1 MNWARHLLIIGLL
14 FSTYTT
20 CWCQQRD
27 STSTT
32 LGVDLRKDT
41 VLHLKDG
48 RPYGTVDSPYKV
60 DSATRKKHD
69 PRKATLYSAV
79 CPGLGQFYNK
89 KYWKLPLVAAA
100 IGIPIYTYFYNKGWF
115 VKCQYAL
122 SVLADTPVTPA
133 KLATVDP
140 KLQVFVNLGDIND
153 LLNYRNS
160 FRQDEDYSVLF
171 FLIFWGLNVVDATV
185 DAHLRD
191 FDVSNNLSMRL
202 EPSPTPSASGFAM
215 SNTTGLSLVFDIHK
229 ARFKPIPL
237 P

>member
-1 MNWARHLLIIGLL
+1 MNWVRYLIIIGLF

-20 CWCQQRD
+20 SWCQQKD
-27 STSTT
+27 ST

-41 VLHLKDG
+41 VVRVKEG
-48 RPYGTVDSPYKV
+48 NQNGATDSPYKV
-60 DSATRKKHD
+60 DSITRKKHD

-79 CPGLGQFYNK
+79 CPGLGQFYNH

-100 IGIPIYTYFYNKGWF
+100 IGIPVYTYFYNKHWF
-115 VKCQYAL
+115 QKCQYAIAVM
-122 SVLADTPVTPA
+122 SDTPVTPQ

-140 KLQVFVNLGDIND
+140 KLQIFVTNYDIND

-171 FLIFWGLNVVDATV
+171 FLLFWGLNVVDATV

-191 FDVSNNLSMRL
+191 FDISNNLSMRV
-202 EPSPTPSASGFAM
+202 EPSPTPSASGFVM

-229 ARFKPIPL
+229 TRYKPIPL

>member
-1 MNWARHLLIIGLL
+1 MNWVRHLSIIGLF

-27 STSTT
+27 STSPT

-48 RPYGTVDSPYKV
+48 RSYGTVDAPYKV
-60 DSATRKKHD
+60 DSATRKRHD

-100 IGIPIYTYFYNKGWF
+100 IGIPIYSYFYNKSWF
-115 VKCQYAL
+115 LKCQTAL
-122 SVLADTPVTPA
+122 SVLTDSSG
-133 KLATVDP
+133 KLTSVDP
-140 KLQVFVNLGDIND
+140 MLRGFVSRGDIND
-153 LLNYRNS
+153 LLDYRNS
-160 FRQDEDYSVLF
+160 FRQNEDYSVLF
-171 FLIFWGLNVVDATV
+171 FLLFWGLNVVDATV

-215 SNTTGLSLVFDIHK
+215 NNTTGLSLVFDIHK
-229 ARFKPIPL
+229 TRFKDIPL

>member
-1 MNWARHLLIIGLL
+1 MNWVRYILIIGLL

-48 RPYGTVDSPYKV
+48 RPYGTVDAPYKV
-60 DSATRKKHD
+60 DSATRKRHD
-69 PRKATLYSAV
+69 PRKATLYSAL

-100 IGIPIYTYFYNKGWF
+100 IGIPVYTYFYNKSWF
-115 VKCQYAL
+115 LKCQTAL
-122 SVLADTPVTPA
+122 SVLTDSSG
-133 KLATVDP
+133 KLTSVDP
-140 KLQVFVNLGDIND
+140 MLRGFVSRGDIND
-153 LLNYRNS
+153 LLDYRNS

-171 FLIFWGLNVVDATV
+171 FLLFWGLNVVDATV

-191 FDVSNNLSMRL
+191 FDVSDNLSL
-202 EPSPTPSASGFAM
+202 NLQAPSPGFLPGGSGA
-215 SNTTGLSLVFDIHK
+215 TGVSLVFDIHK
-229 ARFKPIPL
+229 ARFKPL
-237 P
+237 TLQ